1 MSLGDIQALT
11 CSENLFKLDFHILA
25 DYQQISKREESVGIF
40 PICKLPKKKTCEWVV
55 SVCVIA
61 AMDVFQRVPE
71 VETSISYRWFGE
83 RIRERD
89 FI

>member
-1 MSLGDIQALT
+1 MGVLGL
-11 CSENLFKLDFHILA
+11 
-25 DYQQISKREESVGIF
+25 RE
-40 PICKLPKKKTCEWVV
+40 
-55 SVCVIA
+55 IA

-89 FI
+89 LI